1 MTAMTAGS
9 DDTFVGRE
17 REMAELTAALED
29 TIAGRGRLVMLVGEP
44 GIGKTRTA
52 EELAVIARQRGAEV
66 LWGHCPEER
75 GAPPYWPWVQVT
87 NAHAEAASSD
97 VLRTHFGKSAAA
109 LSQPTNR
116 ALIATVLFAVVAAL
130 GAVGCDGAATAASD
144 VEDGG
149 VQGVAA
155 AIPAA
160 TDLSA
165 VGSGQPAFLDASSVQ
180 IVSIDPAMLQPER
193 QSEFPELAP
202 LSPAEFSALLR

>member
-75 GAPPYWPWVQVT
+75 GAPPYWP
-87 NAHAEAASSD
+87 
-97 VLRTHFGKSAAA
+97 
-109 LSQPTNR
+109 
-116 ALIATVLFAVVAAL
+116 L
-130 GAVGCDGAATAASD
+130 GAGNQGAPR
-144 VEDGG
+144 GG
-149 VQGVAA
+149 VQRCLADTLRQVGRGSRRDRRDHLTTSDNGV
-155 AIPAA
+155 
-160 TDLSA
+160 D
-165 VGSGQPAFLDASSVQ
+165 
-180 IVSIDPAMLQPER
+180 R
-193 QSEFPELAP
+193 AP
-202 LSPAEFSALLR
+202 PWDFSTGF